1 MRTIL
6 LKVSPIFLLLAFFSC
21 SDDDELVGS
30 QEMVTESRPVDDFN
44 SIVAS
49 GILDIRITSGST
61 QSVAVRADD
70 NIIGMVTTTVTGS
83 TLAVGFSSSENTFR
97 DVTIQVEI
105 VVPDL
110 VELRSEGVTNISLD
124 DLTGIENL
132 TIINSGVNNIE
143 ASGDAQILQLDL
155 SGTGSFAGFQFETD
169 TCTVNLTGV
178 GNAELWVNN
187 LLQGSLTGVG
197 NIEYR
202 GEAQVTISKTGLGEI
217 TKVD

>member
-1 MRTIL
+1 MHTIFSKLSAIVIL
-6 LKVSPIFLLLAFFSC
+6 LAIISC
-21 SDDDELVGS
+21 SDDDGVVGS
-30 QEMVTESRPVDDFN
+30 GVIVTESRSVDDFN
-44 SIVAS
+44 AVTAS
-49 GILDIRITSGST
+49 GILDIRITSGNT
-61 QSVAVRADD
+61 QSVAVTAND
-70 NIIGMVTTTVTGS
+70 NIIDMVTTTVTGS
-83 TLAVGFSSSENTFR
+83 TLAVGFSSSGTSVR
-97 DVTIQVEI
+97 DATIEVEV

-132 TIINSGVNNIE
+132 TIVNSGVNNIE
-143 ASGDAQILQLDL
+143 ASGDAQVLQLDL
-155 SGTGSFAGFQFETD
+155 SGTGSFSGFQFETD

-178 GNAELWVNN
+178 GNAELWVND

-202 GEAQVTISKTGLGEI
+202 GDPEVTISKTGLGEI